1 MWCILGSKIE
11 SILCVLKTA
20 TLTIQVHSSSFSHLA
35 MLHLHYYEVSLTR
48 IAGCWNRSWLPWAS
62 LCKLTQLQRLWW
74 GFFLKMHMRSR
85 FSDHRRIHFFLLV
98 LKNISDENT
107 AIKIIFSFKKPENGM
122 TANDKKQ
129 AFS

>member
-1 MWCILGSKIE
+1 M
-11 SILCVLKTA
+11 LKSLLA
-20 TLTIQVHSSSFSHLA
+20 TLSIFMQADPVAEIMMRIFFKNAYEKQVF
-35 MLHLHYYEVSLTR
+35 
-48 IAGCWNRSWLPWAS
+48 RSP
-62 LCKLTQLQRLWW
+62 QNP
-74 GFFLKMHMRSR
+74 F
-85 FSDHRRIHFFLLV
+85 FFLLV